1 MATDAHP
8 RVPANPSSDFDKEL
22 DNDDQTDN
30 TSTGTAKPD
39 TRPTGPNSRVSTA
52 LSAQLNQE
60 CNELLSEID
69 AYQSLLVSTLRNPQ
83 LVEVRQFHSNVASEG
98 RMLQKLGRQIETAIG
113 GAKPGPELSQAED
126 GDGEAVRPCL
136 KEAHDPDLEM
146 RLVHALRSSN
156 LPFYQAVWSIA
167 RSCSGL
173 LALGRRFYWDGG
185 TKSTERR
192 GAGKEGEDGGDGSK
206 PKKQPNKDKRK
217 SVFVDIV
224 ADDGEEWVKV
234 STLSESR
241 LLFEMA
247 KKGWECDSDDDEWSD
262 DGGKGRTVL
271 QNFDEDGDGDDDD
284 ELELIKLAQDLRK
297 ASDATRVRYKR
308 PRLRV
313 VIPKIE
319 EGSVPEIDAIL
330 NMMRS
335 YGVRVDCQGSLPVET
350 RTGLAH
356 LLPQPFKNFTS
367 TLNVDCTL
375 LLALVSD
382 LSHIKDIPISPHF
395 HRAIVR
401 QIEVEREKPLLTSE
415 LWPAMAGR
423 NLLST
428 TEAAVRFRE
437 IVETI
442 GTETEKS
449 RTRIL
454 LGDRPYEQLDC
465 KALLQQFQKLT
476 DYQLPANWKL
486 PIRVVEAQQ
495 VIDEAKAQNRLHPV
509 VYEVAEG
516 LSDINHSVFLYGW
529 VTGLTTVSS
538 NRTIDK
544 QIEATIE
551 NARKHDDD
559 LEGPDV
565 WTCDTARSLVGK
577 DKDRKA

>member
-1 MATDAHP
+1 MAPDTHP
-8 RVPANPSSDFDKEL
+8 HVSANPSSTSDKES
-22 DNDDQTDN
+22 DNDNASTD
-30 TSTGTAKPD
+30 TAKPESQA
-39 TRPTGPNSRVSTA
+39 TEPSSRTSTT

-60 CNELLSEID
+60 CKHLLSQID
-69 AYQSLLVSTLRNPQ
+69 TYQSLLASTLRNPQ
-83 LVEVRQFHSNVASEG
+83 LVEVRQFRSSVASELK
-98 RMLQKLGRQIETAIG
+98 MLEKLGRQIEEAIG
-113 GAKPGPELSQAED
+113 DTSPGSETSRMED
-126 GDGEAVRPCL
+126 GVTVSR
-136 KEAHDPDLEM
+136 DPDLEM

-156 LPFYQAVWSIA
+156 LPFYQAVWGIA
-167 RSCSGL
+167 SGSCSGL
-173 LALGRRFYWDGG
+173 VALGKRFYWDGE
-185 TKSTERR
+185 TKASERKSVS
-192 GAGKEGEDGGDGSK
+192 GKGKGKDGPAQPEKK
-206 PKKQPNKDKRK
+206 PNRDKRK

-234 STLSESR
+234 STISENR

-247 KKGWECDSDDDEWSD
+247 KKGWEGDSDDEWS

-271 QNFDEDGDGDDDD
+271 QNFDDDGDGDDDDD
-284 ELELIKLAQDLRK
+284 ELELIKLARDLRK
-297 ASDATRVRYKR
+297 ASDATRVRYR
-308 PRLRV
+308 HPRLRV

-319 EGSVPEIDAIL
+319 EGSVPEIDAVL
-330 NMMRS
+330 NEMRS
-335 YGVRVDCQGSLPVET
+335 YGIRVDCQGSLPAET

-382 LSHIKDIPISPHF
+382 L
-395 HRAIVR
+395 AIVR

-415 LWPAMAGR
+415 LWPAMDGR
-423 NLLST
+423 GLVST
-428 TEAAVRFRE
+428 TEAAVRFQE

-449 RTRIL
+449 RTRML
-454 LGDRPYEQLDC
+454 LGDPPYEQLDRE
-465 KALLQQFQKLT
+465 AILQKFQELS
-476 DYQLPANWKL
+476 DYQVPADWKL
-486 PIRVVEAQQ
+486 PIEVVEAQR
-495 VIDEAKAQNRLHPV
+495 VIDAAKTQGKLHPV
-509 VYEVAEG
+509 VHEVGKG

-529 VTGLTTVSS
+529 VTGLTTISS

-551 NARKHDDD
+551 ENRKGDDS

-565 WTCDTARSLVGK
+565 WICDTARSLVGK